1 MTKLL
6 TRLFV
11 RDYQNTGDAV
21 VRGRYGTMV
30 SIVCIVCNL
39 LLCAGKFLFGT
50 LLGSIAMMADAVN
63 NLSDAGSSVVTL
75 VSFRLSAKPADR
87 DHPFGHARIEYVAS
101 MIVSFLILSVGLEL
115 FTGSIEK
122 ISSPDLPNEAYLIPS
137 VIVLAASV
145 LVKLWMGLLNRRIG
159 RTIDSSVMRA
169 TAMDCI
175 GDAISSTAVL
185 SSTLLYA
192 FLGWNID
199 AYLGIAVAVMILI
212 AGCKILNETKNSILG
227 EKPVAETVEAI
238 RRIVGEYPEALGIHD
253 LIVHN
258 YGPGHLIASLH
269 VEVDGATDIFE
280 THDVMDNIERRLGS
294 ELGVQATIHA
304 DPIVIGD
311 PVVDRLRGEVI
322 AFAHEI
328 HEELCVHDFRFVR
341 GVTHS
346 NLIFDIAVPF
356 ECPLTEE
363 EILRTMD
370 ERIKELDPTF
380 CAVIVLDKV

>member
-11 RDYQNTGDAV
+11 RDHQNTGDAT
-21 VRGRYGTMV
+21 VRGRYGMMV

-50 LLGSIAMMADAVN
+50 LLGSIAMTADAVN

-101 MIVSFLILSVGLEL
+101 MIVSFLILSVGVEL
-115 FTGSIEK
+115 LTGSVEK
-122 ISSPDLPNEAYLIPS
+122 ISSPDLPNRAYLIPS
-137 VIVLAASV
+137 AVMLLLSV
-145 LVKLWMGLLNRRIG
+145 LVKLWMGLFNRRIG
-159 RTIDSSVMRA
+159 KKIDSSVMRA

-175 GDAISSTAVL
+175 GDAVASTAVL
-185 SSTLLYA
+185 ASTLLYA
-192 FLGWNID
+192 FLGWNLD

-212 AGCKILNETKNSILG
+212 AGCKVLNETKNSILG

-238 RRIVGEYPEALGIHD
+238 RRTVAEYPEALGIHD
-253 LIVHN
+253 LVVHN

-269 VEVDGATDIFE
+269 VEVDGAADVFDI
-280 THDVMDNIERRLGS
+280 HDAMDNIERRLGK

-311 PVVDRLRGEVI
+311 PEVDRLRGEVI

-356 ECPLTEE
+356 ECPLSEE
-363 EILRTMD
+363 EILTRMD
-370 ERIKELDPTF
+370 EKVKGLDPRF
-380 CAVIVLDKV
+380 CTVIVLDKV